1 MTVSIQSL
9 INLSFNAK
17 TAFRLVVFALISASL
32 TACGF
37 HLRGNIPLSASV
49 KNMYLNAPDGTFKDQ
64 LEERLTQAGV
74 VLSDTKVDADVVLL
88 VTKALS
94 DRSVGTLDDRGKVD
108 SYNLRLNVIYRLDNA
123 AGDVLRASTNLSE
136 TRQYNFNPEQV
147 VQSES
152 EEADL
157 LVGMEEAIALRILR
171 QLSSI
176 TDADIQSRAAATP
189 Q

>member
-1 MTVSIQSL
+1 MSVFRQPL
-9 INLSFNAK
+9 INLSFTAK
-17 TAFRLVVFALISASL
+17 AAFRVTLLALVAASL

-37 HLRGNIPLSASV
+37 HLRGNIPLSDGV

-64 LEERLTQAGV
+64 LEDLLTQGGV
-74 VLSDTKVDADVVLL
+74 VLSETRSGADVVLL

-108 SYNLRLNVIYRLDNA
+108 SYNLRLNVIYSLSNSADQ
-123 AGDVLRASTNLSE
+123 VIRANTNLVE

-157 LVGMEEAIALRILR
+157 LAGMEEAIALRMMR
-171 QLSSI
+171 QLSSV
-176 TDADIQSRAAATP
+176 TDADLKGLPTTKQ
-189 Q
+189 